1 MDEVIKD
8 AIGRYGAKIVELD
21 DRFEFHCTQCG
32 KCCTNREDI
41 LLTPRDLFR
50 AAKEL
55 NMAVKDFF
63 SEYCEKYIGDNLRL
77 PVIRLKPR
85 GTIRRCPLLEN
96 RRCRIHKSKP
106 VICAMFPVGRMAA
119 TETSTGKKETSYLL
133 NPIICVDKPEAHT
146 VHEWLLEGGMP
157 VHDEFFYKWHEQIGE
172 MHLKVKAIEGMC
184 SSAEIVHITWDLM
197 SILLRSGKP
206 DLQFCHSLE
215 SGVITMNNEI
225 IGKVSAEHDMRVE
238 DEHISAVLLGRGT
251 ILPEDVKRTI
261 RTAAEAHA
269 RGILDQLRELQV
281 DLRTN
286 PAIFIGGGSILFRTL
301 LEHSSMVAQASFVT
315 DPKANAIGYELLA
328 SSQLRGMP

>member
-8 AIGRYGAKIVELD
+8 AIGRYGAKIVGLD
-21 DRFEFHCTQCG
+21 DSFEFHCTQCG

-55 NMAVKDFF
+55 NMTVKDLF
-63 SEYCEKYIGDNLRL
+63 SEYCEKYIGDNSRL

-133 NPIICVDKPEAHT
+133 NPIICGDNSEAHT
-146 VHEWLLEGGMP
+146 VREWLLESGVP
-157 VHDEFFYKWHEQIGE
+157 VRDEFFYKWYEQIEE

-184 SSAEIVHITWDLM
+184 SSAEVVHITWDLM
-197 SILLRSGKP
+197 SILLYLNYDIAEP
-206 DLQFCHSLE
+206 FDEQFDHNMHHLNKMLDGLLAGE
-215 SGVITMNNEI
+215 G
-225 IGKVSAEHDMRVE
+225 ADE
-238 DEHISAVLLGRGT
+238 DER
-251 ILPEDVKRTI
+251 
-261 RTAAEAHA
+261 
-269 RGILDQLRELQV
+269 REE
-281 DLRTN
+281 
-286 PAIFIGGGSILFRTL
+286 S
-301 LEHSSMVAQASFVT
+301 
-315 DPKANAIGYELLA
+315 
-328 SSQLRGMP
+328 